1 MQTYRSL
8 ERREELKQELKGK
21 QKGIDEISA
30 NYKWVINSSGDYV
43 LVRNK
48 IEKYTT
54 IKVTIKGTF
63 TKTFT
68 NKCDYISN
76 INELSKNHD
85 WIIHNYGNI
94 TVIISSEIAKIMIDE
109 SMKCSNK
116 STVISMAIPEYT
128 KIVKE
133 AYESGIYLRDNE
145 KLLKFLNE
153 MYKKDKEEDDKMEYL
168 YKIQGLKCKEKDVG
182 YTHMIVEVNPS
193 EVSIETR
200 EKFIDGGTFITMPK
214 SEFNKIV
221 KEMYERGEFAEM
233 FEKELKI
240 LSEQGKRNK
249 EENQMTD
256 KDAEKIMKASGKVIT
271 DSATLMELAV
281 LLADYMIK
289 NKK

>member
-182 YTHMIVEVNPS
+182 YTHMIVEINPS

-214 SEFNKIV
+214 SEFNKII